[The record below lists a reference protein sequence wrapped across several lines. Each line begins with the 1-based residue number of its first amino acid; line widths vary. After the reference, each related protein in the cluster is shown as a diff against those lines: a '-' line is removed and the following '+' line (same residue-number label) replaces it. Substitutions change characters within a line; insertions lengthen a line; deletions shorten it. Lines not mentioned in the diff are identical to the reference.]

1 MIMYW
6 QTINNLTMGIL
17 ELREQTT
24 TTQYGTIEMLM
35 EKKTN
40 LN

>member
-1 MIMYW
+1 
-6 QTINNLTMGIL
+6 L

-24 TTQYGTIEMLM
+24 TTQYGKIEMPM